1 MKKRFGEYEDA
12 IILLVLI
19 VLLML
24 VLFAVFSAIEQQL
37 PEVWR
42 ILLGIE

>member
-1 MKKRFGEYEDA
+1 MKKHFGDYEDA
-12 IILLVLI
+12 IILLVLV

-24 VLFAVFSAIEQQL
+24 VLFSVFSAIEQQL
-37 PEVWR
+37 PEIWK